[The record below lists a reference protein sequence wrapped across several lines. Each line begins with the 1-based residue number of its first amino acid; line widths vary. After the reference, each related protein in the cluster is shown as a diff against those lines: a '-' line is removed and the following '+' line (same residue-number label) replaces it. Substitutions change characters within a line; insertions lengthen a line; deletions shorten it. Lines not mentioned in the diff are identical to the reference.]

1 MKKLL
6 ILLLVLALVVGIGAL
21 LFRHFVTNRITDRG
35 GMENPEFSEAA
46 YHPNIESGAR
56 MPQTLQEEH
65 HGTV

>member
-6 ILLLVLALVVGIGAL
+6 IILLVLALVAGIGAL

-46 YHPNIESGAR
+46 YHPNTEPGTW
-56 MPQTLQEEH
+56 MPRALQEEH